1 MSATVTC
8 APTDSLKSGL
18 VRRLVPLQGGLL
30 AVFALIIV
38 TSLWFTGF
46 ILHQRDED
54 RVIHVLQDA
63 LTRDASGHLALR
75 PTRYLDDLREDNPNL
90 WFQIRDGGGQTLT
103 EGIVPPQFAGLGPA
117 LDGIGQAKLG
127 FDQGH
132 SKYKGKDSHFSAR
145 LKRVNTAAGEVQI
158 IATSDVTL
166 SDLTSWLQ
174 LALAFLALTLPG
186 LVLMTLATK
195 VATPMVVRRALAGL
209 ADAAQRA
216 REIDIDKRG
225 TRLPVTAIPGEV
237 TPLVDAVNDALGR
250 LDEGYERHKR
260 FLTDAAH
267 ELRTPIAI
275 LTTSLESLPDEGTD
289 KTQLLQDAARL
300 ANLMEQLLDLQ
311 RLDQR
316 IARLSTVDLVAICA
330 RVTADLAPM
339 AIAAGYDISLLP
351 ETDRIEAWGDE
362 SSLERAVVNLVQ
374 NAIQHGGRRGII
386 VVAVHWPAIIEVI
399 DQGPGIP
406 PSQREQ
412 VFEAFHRVR
421 PLDRGAGLGL
431 NLVREIVRLHQGEVE
446 IGEGP
451 GGGTRVRVT
460 LAPIAVP
467 YLAAG

>member
-1 MSATVTC
+1 MKCTPADT
-8 APTDSLKSGL
+8 LKSRL
-18 VRRLVPLQGGLL
+18 VRRLVPLQGALL
-30 AVFALIIV
+30 AVFALVIV
-38 TSLWFTGF
+38 GSLWLTGF

-54 RVIHVLQDA
+54 RVMRVLQHA
-63 LTRDASGHLALR
+63 VIRDAAGHLALR
-75 PTRYLDDLREDNPNL
+75 PTPHLDELRADNPHL
-90 WFQIRDGGGQTLT
+90 WFEIRDGRGQTLR
-103 EGIVPPQFAGLGPA
+103 EGTVPPQFAGLGAA

-127 FDQGH
+127 FDRGQENGN
-132 SKYKGKDSHFSAR
+132 GKDSHLSAR
-145 LKRVNTAAGEVQI
+145 MKRVKTPAGEVQI
-158 IATSDVTL
+158 LATADVTL
-166 SDLTSWLQ
+166 SDLMSWLQ
-174 LALAFLALTLPG
+174 LGLAFLALTLPG
-186 LVLMTLATK
+186 LALMTLATK
-195 VATPMVVRRALAGL
+195 VATPLVVRSALAGL
-209 ADAAQRA
+209 ADAAQSA

-275 LTTSLESLPDEGTD
+275 LTTSLESLPNETTD
-289 KTQLLQDAARL
+289 KTLLLQDAARL

-316 IARLSTVDLVAICA
+316 IARLATVDLVAICA

-339 AIAAGYDISLLP
+339 AIAAGYEISLLP
-351 ETDRIEAWGDE
+351 DTERIEAWGDE
-362 SSLERAVVNLVQ
+362 SSLERAVINLVQ
-374 NAIQHGGRRGII
+374 NAIQHGGRQGII
-386 VVAVHWPAIIEVI
+386 VVSVRWPATIEVI

-406 PSQREQ
+406 QSQREQ

-431 NLVREIVRLHQGEVE
+431 NLVREIVRLHQGEVG

-451 GGGTRVRVT
+451 GGGTRVRIT
-460 LAPIAVP
+460 LAPIAAP